1 MSHLVRQHTFP
12 EPEFRLYRE
21 SVIEELGGNPHMDL
35 EALVW
40 PDGVVIAFSV
50 LLLQVLTTVHILSTK
65 DEVRS
70 AIAWG
75 AIVWLA
81 PVFGLLFYMLFGISR
96 IERRAVAA
104 RQRRGLAP
112 RRGKLVDPDGP
123 KLQDAKQGAP
133 QRWRAHDRLAGRV
146 AKTPLTTGNKI
157 TPYDGGRAA
166 YDAMVQAIDE
176 AKHTVAL
183 TTYIFQADQAG
194 RKIIAALVR
203 AKTRGLE
210 VKVLV
215 DAVGNMYG
223 LKPVSNLLRRN
234 NIDVAVFNPARLS
247 WRLAFFNLRTHRKLL
262 ILDGKRA
269 FAGGMNIRKHHL
281 EDPEK
286 GQRVRDTHFGLEGPI
301 VHQMAEAFADDWV
314 FSNKAELDPAIW
326 MPDVAEAGGTI
337 TARCIPDGPD
347 EPLQKTS
354 MIMESALASARQHVQ
369 ILTPYF
375 LPEQALVSALKQAA
389 LRGVTIDIVFPEK
402 SNLPFFSM
410 AAVSGVRPLV
420 EAGCRLFLSPQPF
433 DHSKIMVVDGTWVLF
448 GSSNWDARSLKLNF
462 EFNVECY
469 DDAFGEQM
477 AAWVQPRID
486 ASTPVTLAALRKR
499 PLLSRATGSLVWLLS
514 PYL

>member
-1 MSHLVRQHTFP
+1 
-12 EPEFRLYRE
+12 
-21 SVIEELGGNPHMDL
+21 MDL

-50 LLLQVLTTVHILSTK
+50 LIIQVLTTIHILSNK

-75 AIVWLA
+75 AIVWFA
-81 PVFGLLFYMLFGISR
+81 PIFGLLAYLLFGISR

-104 RQRRGLAP
+104 RRRRGLQP
-112 RRGKLVDPDGP
+112 RGGKLADPDGP
-123 KLQDAKQGAP
+123 RLIEIQPDAP

-146 AKTPLTTGNKI
+146 AETALTVGNSI
-157 TPYDGGRAA
+157 TPYEGGRAA
-166 YDAMVQAIDE
+166 YDAMVDAIDK
-176 AKHTVAL
+176 AGKTVAL
-183 TTYIFQADQAG
+183 TTYIFQIDQAG

-203 AKTRGLE
+203 AKERGVD

-223 LKPVSNLLRRN
+223 LRPVSNLLRRHE
-234 NIDVAVFNPARLS
+234 IDVAVFNPARLS

-262 ILDGKRA
+262 IIDGQTA

-286 GQRVRDTHFGLEGPI
+286 GQRVRDTHFSLMGPI
-301 VHQMAEAFADDWV
+301 VRQMTEAFADDWV
-314 FSNKAELDPAIW
+314 FSNEPELDPALW
-326 MPDVAEAGGTI
+326 MPDIKNQPGAIA
-337 TARCIPDGPD
+337 ARAIPDGPD
-347 EPLQKTS
+347 EPLQKTA
-354 MIMESALASARQHVQ
+354 MIMESALASARKRVQ

-389 LRGVTIDIVFPEK
+389 LRGVKVDILIPGR
-402 SNLPFFSM
+402 SNLPLFSM
-410 AAVSGVRPLV
+410 AAMAGVRQLL
-420 EAGCRLFLSPQPF
+420 EAGCRLFLSPPPF
-433 DHSKIMVVDGTWVLF
+433 DHSKLMVVDDTWVMF

-462 EFNVECY
+462 EFNIECY
-469 DDAFGEQM
+469 DSAFGAVMSDWIAPRFEQ
-477 AAWVQPRID
+477 
-486 ASTPVTLAALRKR
+486 ASQVTIEKLNKR
-499 PLLSRATGSLVWLLS
+499 PLLSRAVGRLAWLMS

>member
-1 MSHLVRQHTFP
+1 
-12 EPEFRLYRE
+12 
-21 SVIEELGGNPHMDL
+21 MDL

-50 LLLQVLTTVHILSTK
+50 LLLQVLTTIHVLSTK

-96 IERRAVAA
+96 IRRRAVAA

-112 RRGKLVDPDGP
+112 RRGKLSDPDGP
-123 KLQDAKQGAP
+123 RLTEAKPDTP

-146 AKTPLTTGNKI
+146 AKTALTVGNKI
-157 TPYDGGRAA
+157 IPYDGGRAA
-166 YDAMVQAIDE
+166 YDAMAQAIDQAE
-176 AKHTVAL
+176 HTVAL

-203 AKTRGLE
+203 AKERGLQ

-262 ILDGKRA
+262 ILDGKKA

-301 VHQMAEAFADDWV
+301 VAQMTEAFADDWV
-314 FSNKAELDPAIW
+314 FSNEAELDPDVW
-326 MPDVAEAGGTI
+326 MPKTIDTSGSI
-337 TARCIPDGPD
+337 TARSIPDGPD
-347 EPLQKTS
+347 EPLQKTA
-354 MIMESALASARQHVQ
+354 MIMESALASARKHVQ

-389 LRGVTIDIVFPEK
+389 LRGVKVDIVFPEK

-410 AAVSGVRPLV
+410 AAVSGVKPLL

-462 EFNVECY
+462 EFNIECY
-469 DDAFGEQM
+469 DQDFGAQM

-486 ASTPVTLAALRKR
+486 ASKPLSLEAVRKR
-499 PLLSRATGSLVWLLS
+499 PWMSRATGSLVWLLS